1 MRACSQLY
9 ALPVRGC
16 ELCPL
21 LKLLLVLYELLLL
34 DYSAGELILQLLL
47 VLEARAEGHTLVPD
61 QLVIDRVD
69 GYDLPQLVV
78 DRGEL
83 HENDTIEEVPRQFVL
98 SEELGELLAGQEGL
112 GLLGGARGCGFLL
125 DCLGCLR
132 GSSFGVPQNLVQ
144 FIH

>member
-1 MRACSQLY
+1 MSSQLY
-9 ALPVRGC
+9 ALPVCGC

-21 LKLLLVLYELLLL
+21 LKLLFVLYELLLL
-34 DYSAGELILQLLL
+34 DDSAGELILQLLL
-47 VLEARAEGHTLVPD
+47 VLEARTEGHSVVPD

-69 GYDLPQLVV
+69 GYDLSKLVI

-83 HENDTIEEVPRQFVL
+83 HENDTIEEVPGEFVL
-98 SEELGELLAGQEGL
+98 CEELCELFAGQEGL
-112 GLLGGARGCGFLL
+112 CLLSCPRSCGFLL

-132 GSSFGVPQNLVQ
+132 GRSFRVPQNLVQ